1 MAQPL
6 TDAIQALTRYA
17 NETTGKSDTTLSDAV
32 ETLVE
37 GYGQGGGGSVSQDA
51 EGYIVLPVDG
61 GGDSIPLIHV
71 YDVTIEEETTSLS
84 ISFTEPL
91 TYDPIVVAFI
101 PDGDIVLPESSTT
114 WAAEA
119 SACVNTLSRDT
130 AEKVTNSSHYL
141 SVVNSSGRQDYYSS
155 WGNATISVNGVTF
168 NITRTN
174 ATIRF
179 MAGQK
184 FKVVVMET
192 TDVYR

>member
-6 TDAIQALTRYA
+6 TDSILALTRYA
-17 NETTGKSDTTLSDAV
+17 NETTGASDTTLSDAV

-37 GYGQGGGGSVSQDA
+37 GYGQGGGGD
-51 EGYIVLPVDG
+51 DT
-61 GGDSIPLIHV
+61 PLIHV
-71 YDVTIEEETTSLS
+71 YDVTIEEETTSFS

-91 TYDPIVVAFI
+91 TYDPVVVAFI

-119 SACVNTLSRDT
+119 STCLNTVSRDT
-130 AEKVTNSSHYL
+130 AEKVTNTSHYI
-141 SVVNSSGRQDYYSS
+141 SVVNSSGRQDYYSN

>member
-6 TDAIQALTRYA
+6 TDAITALTRYA
-17 NETTGKSDTTLSDAV
+17 NETTGASDQTLSDAV
-32 ETLVE
+32 RTLCD
-37 GYGQGGGGSVSQDA
+37 GYG
-51 EGYIVLPVDG
+51 G
-61 GGDSIPLIHV
+61 GGDSTPLIHV
-71 YDVTIEEETTSLS
+71 YDVTIEEETTSFS

-119 SACVNTLSRDT
+119 SACINTLSRDT
-130 AEKVTNSSHYL
+130 VEKVTNTSHYL
-141 SVVNSSGRQDYYSS
+141 SVVNSSGRQNYYSN